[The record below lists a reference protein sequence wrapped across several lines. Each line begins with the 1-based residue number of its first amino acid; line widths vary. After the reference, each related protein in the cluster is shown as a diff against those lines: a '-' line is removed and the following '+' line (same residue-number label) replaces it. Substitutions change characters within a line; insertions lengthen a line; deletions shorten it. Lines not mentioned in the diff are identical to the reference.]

1 MLWVFNLPAHL
12 RLNTVSLVLLVKVPS
27 IRLHSYAHNGHRALK
42 VGKLLHMDL
51 CGPYPTLTPDGKQFF
66 FAILDD
72 HSNWG
77 FTHLLCLKSEAFQVP
92 SYHKTEAFLLCSFG
106 TLIITVRLDGPLEL
120 CKGILGDHFAKQG
133 IVVQQTAPYAHQQ
146 AVKIE
151 RYFHTI
157 EEGGQTLLAD
167 SGLPMSFWGW
177 AVLTSQYLRN
187 RLPTSTLSANTTP
200 FEVMMGKKPD
210 LSHLRIWD
218 CQCFPT
224 IPLELCTKASPRC
237 FEAIFIGYEEARI
250 GWLVQDLK
258 GAVHFSQDVIFNEDL
273 SGRLGVPRSIISRPS
288 SPILSPDPVS
298 AHPVCDRML
307 TMAGRDYANAL
318 CLKQLQGLD
327 RVKQKNMSVN
337 GGASDVAVD
346 GVAANGVMPVC
357 CVLWRCYTWR
367 SLVLCS
373 AQHQKQKTRKT
384 QRKVRAQLLGKCEL
398 LRVGY
403 TSA

>member
-1 MLWVFNLPAHL
+1 ME
-12 RLNTVSLVLLVKVPS
+12 
-27 IRLHSYAHNGHRALK
+27 
-42 VGKLLHMDL
+42 L
-51 CGPYPTLTPDGKQFF
+51 CGPYSTLTPDCKQFF

-77 FTHLLCLKSEAFQVP
+77 FTHLLCLKSEAFP
-92 SYHKTEAFLLCSFG
+92 SYCKTEAFLLFSFG
-106 TLIITVRLDGPLEL
+106 TLIITVRLDGALEL

-146 AVKIE
+146 AGKIE
-151 RYFHTI
+151 RYVRTI

-177 AVLTSQYLRN
+177 AVLTLQYLQN
-187 RLPTSTLSANTTP
+187 CFPTSTLSANTTP

-210 LSHLRIWD
+210 LSIWG

-224 IPLELCTKASPRC
+224 ILPELRTKAGPQR

-258 GAVHFSQDVIFNEDL
+258 GAVHFSRDVIFNEDL
-273 SGRLGVPRSIISRPS
+273 SGCLGVPRSIISRPS

-298 AHPVCDRML
+298 ARPVHDCML

-318 CLKQLQGLD
+318 CLKRLRGLD
-327 RVKQKNMSVN
+327 HEKQKNMTVN

-346 GVAANGVMPVC
+346 GVAVNGGDASVSCAVAADAIGVGGGVPMHFMGVFADGDLFPVGMSD
-357 CVLWRCYTWR
+357 LTLSDEGISDFISFLAPLDLPNLLDTD
-367 SLVLCS
+367 SL
-373 AQHQKQKTRKT
+373 A
-384 QRKVRAQLLGKCEL
+384 QRKMQILLDHCMPSPSGPDETVASFSFISLC
-398 LRVGY
+398 
-403 TSA
+403 